1 MLRPLL
7 SYLTIV
13 FLFGSLIGW
22 SNSLNSEYPPLY
34 HFKSAYVIMA
44 LIWGS
49 IFFAPIILTLKA
61 SKKTKLFAIVS
72 LSFTADFI
80 PLTVIRNK
88 KTGSKPRFVKLFNL
102 CLLET
107 ELKACAYSSRREDI
121 GSKPSDIGR
130 VRVTAI
136 KERSNGL
143 IV

>member
-72 LSFTADFI
+72 LSFTAGAFTYFFFSQFGQGEITQNISAGWGQDRSTYKEYPIKGYELIGLVICILYLFLG
-80 PLTVIRNK
+80 LTNW
-88 KTGSKPRFVKLFNL
+88 T
-102 CLLET
+102 
-107 ELKACAYSSRREDI
+107 
-121 GSKPSDIGR
+121 
-130 VRVTAI
+130 I
-136 KERSNGL
+136 KET
-143 IV
+143 